1 MNELLG
7 DYFFERVLLTAFVGI
22 WVLSLISSVF
32 IKTKHIENKRK
43 KTIFR
48 VSISC
53 TLGCLWIYFLV
64 YRSLYPISL
73 AYYEYKNN
81 STNEII
87 GVVESIEQTSRDR
100 VNLFIDDTEYTIVY
114 SNDKPIA
121 KTVKKINK
129 GDVVKIVAGEKSK
142 FVFEIYKSNT
152 SSDNQ

>member
-1 MNELLG
+1 M
-7 DYFFERVLLTAFVGI
+7 
-22 WVLSLISSVF
+22 
-32 IKTKHIENKRK
+32 
-43 KTIFR
+43 
-48 VSISC
+48 
-53 TLGCLWIYFLV
+53 
-64 YRSLYPISL
+64 
-73 AYYEYKNN
+73 AYHEYKNN

-121 KTVKKINK
+121 KTVNKINK